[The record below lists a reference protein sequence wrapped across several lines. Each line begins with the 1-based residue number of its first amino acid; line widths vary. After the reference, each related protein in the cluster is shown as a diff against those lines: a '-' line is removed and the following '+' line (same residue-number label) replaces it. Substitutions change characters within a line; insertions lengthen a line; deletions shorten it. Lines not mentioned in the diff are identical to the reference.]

1 MKGPLASL
9 KVLDFS
15 TLLPGP
21 FASLLLADMGA
32 QVLRV
37 ESPTRMD
44 LVRVLPPH
52 DDGVSA
58 SHAYLNRN
66 KRSIALDLKRPE
78 AVEVVKQLVRE
89 YDIVLEQFRPGVMD
103 KLGVGYEALK
113 AINPKLIYVSITG
126 YGQTGPYRDRAGH
139 DINYL
144 ALAGVASYTGRRD
157 TGPLPLGVQLADI
170 AGGSLHGVMGLLA
183 AVIHR
188 QQTGEGQQVDISMTD
203 CAFSLN
209 GMAGAGYLACG
220 VEPGM
225 EAQAL
230 NGGSF
235 YDYYRTRDGRWF
247 SVGSLEPQ
255 FMQQFC
261 AAIGRPELAAR
272 GLSPKA
278 EDQRLLKR
286 EIAIEFEKR
295 DFADWRERFAAVD
308 ACVEPMLPLSEAVE
322 HPQIQARGLVTEVPR
337 GDCRSQRQ
345 MACPIRFSAGL
356 PAPKHIGVAA
366 GAHSAEVLAELG
378 YSDEQ
383 VAALKAAGAVG

>member
-32 QVLRV
+32 RVLRV

-295 DFADWRERFAAVD
+295 DFADWCERFAVVD

-337 GDCRSQRQ
+337 GDGRSQRQ

>member
-1 MKGPLASL
+1 MNGPLASL

-52 DDGVSA
+52 VDGTSA

-66 KRSIALDLKRPE
+66 KRCIALDLKQAA
-78 AVEVVKQLVRE
+78 AVEVVKQLVQD

-103 KLGVGYEALK
+103 KLGLGYEALK

-126 YGQTGPYRDRAGH
+126 YGQTGPLRDRAGH

-144 ALAGVASYTGRRD
+144 ALAGVASYTGRRES
-157 TGPLPLGVQLADI
+157 GPLPLGVQLADI
-170 AGGSLHGVMGLLA
+170 GGGSLHGVMGLLA

-188 QQTGEGQQVDISMTD
+188 QQTGEGQQVDVSMTD
-203 CAFSLN
+203 CAFSLH
-209 GMAGAGYLACG
+209 GMAGAGYLAAG
-220 VEPGM
+220 VEPEM
-225 EAQAL
+225 EGLAL

-261 AAIGRPELAAR
+261 AAIGRPELATR
-272 GLSPKA
+272 GLSPKP
-278 EDQRLLKR
+278 EDQQALKR
-286 EIAIEFEKR
+286 EIAIEFEKQ
-295 DFADWRERFAAVD
+295 DFAQWQERFAGLD
-308 ACVEPMLPLSEAVE
+308 ACVEPMLSLAEAVE
-322 HPQIQARGLVTEVPR
+322 HPQLVERGVVTQVPN
-337 GDCRSQRQ
+337 GKGGEQRQ

-356 PAPKHIGVAA
+356 PEPRHIGAA
-366 GAHSAEVLAELG
+366 LGAHTAQVMAELG
-378 YSDEQ
+378 YTDEQ
-383 VAALKAAGAVG
+383 VTALKAAKAIA